1 MHVDLKKYMGKWFE
15 IARIKNEFEPNM
27 KKVTAQYNLNED
39 DTIQVINSGYI
50 DDTLKEII
58 GTAKT
63 TNENNLLL
71 ISFRHP
77 IYSQYKIL
85 FVDDDYQ
92 YALVGG
98 SSENYLWMLS
108 RTPNL
113 DKAILDILINIA
125 KEEKYNVNKI
135 VLTEQN

>member
-27 KKVTAQYNLNED
+27 KKVTAQYKLNED

-98 SSENYLWMLS
+98 SSENYL
-108 RTPNL
+108 
-113 DKAILDILINIA
+113 
-125 KEEKYNVNKI
+125 
-135 VLTEQN
+135 

>member
-98 SSENYLWMLS
+98 SSENYLWILS

-113 DKAILDILINIA
+113 DKTILDKLINIA

>member
-27 KKVTAQYNLNED
+27 KKVTAQYSLNED

-113 DKAILDILINIA
+113 DKAILDKLINIA

>member
-50 DDTLKEII
+50 DGTLKEII

-113 DKAILDILINIA
+113 DKAILDKMINIA
-125 KEEKYNVNKI
+125 KEEKYNINKI

>member
-50 DDTLKEII
+50 DGTLKEII

-77 IYSQYKIL
+77 LYSQNKIL

-113 DKAILDILINIA
+113 DKAILDKMINIA
-125 KEEKYNVNKI
+125 KEEKYNINKI

>member
-58 GTAKT
+58 GIAKT

-77 IYSQYKIL
+77 IYSHKL
-85 FVDDDYQ
+85 FCGSPIVY
-92 YALVGG
+92 GG
-98 SSENYLWMLS
+98 EETKLNYI
-108 RTPNL
+108 T
-113 DKAILDILINIA
+113 K
-125 KEEKYNVNKI
+125 V
-135 VLTEQN
+135 

>member
-58 GTAKT
+58 GIAKT

-71 ISFRHP
+71 ISF
-77 IYSQYKIL
+77 
-85 FVDDDYQ
+85 
-92 YALVGG
+92 
-98 SSENYLWMLS
+98 
-108 RTPNL
+108 NL
-113 DKAILDILINIA
+113 DKTILDKLINIA

>member
-98 SSENYLWMLS
+98 SSENYLWILS

-113 DKAILDILINIA
+113 DKTILDKLINIA
-125 KEEKYNVNKI
+125 KEKKYNVNKI

>member
-27 KKVTAQYNLNED
+27 KKVTAQYNLNDD

-58 GTAKT
+58 GIAKT

-98 SSENYLWMLS
+98 SSENYLWILS

-113 DKAILDILINIA
+113 DKTILDKMINIA

>member
-39 DTIQVINSGYI
+39 DTIQVINSRYI

-113 DKAILDILINIA
+113 DKAILDKLINIA

>member
-113 DKAILDILINIA
+113 DKAILDKLINIA

>member
-98 SSENYLWMLS
+98 SSENYLWVLS

-113 DKAILDILINIA
+113 DKAILDKMINIA
-125 KEEKYNVNKI
+125 KEEKYNINKI

>member
-1 MHVDLKKYMGKWFE
+1 MRVDLKKYMGKWFE

-98 SSENYLWMLS
+98 SSENYLWVLS

-113 DKAILDILINIA
+113 DKAILDKMINIA
-125 KEEKYNVNKI
+125 KEEKYNINKI